1 MDDRRQA
8 ENNGGNVRL
17 DDWTRIRAG
26 PGIHTDMGDSAEF
39 EKLSALETRL
49 ASALDRIAKR
59 IAVRDV
65 AGEVVAGDAALDA
78 ERSRADAAEA
88 AKAEAEARAREL
100 ADRVAALEARLG
112 EAQEAQAA
120 AEAKLAEPPVSNE
133 ADVARIADLE
143 GRLSAREA
151 DLADLTSARD
161 ALVKRVEELE
171 EAAQAQSEERG
182 RADELDR
189 EIAVLKRRVERARQE
204 RDEARTARDA
214 AQDLADELAE
224 AGGSEPDD
232 RVLALRGE
240 LRRLQAAVDELS
252 RGLDALRSGTDD
264 ADINEALAA
273 QVAALTEARRAEA
286 AELNRI
292 LSDLGANDEAAQG
305 GAGHA

>member
-1 MDDRRQA
+1 
-8 ENNGGNVRL
+8 
-17 DDWTRIRAG
+17 
-26 PGIHTDMGDSAEF
+26 MGDSAEF

-65 AGEVVAGDAALDA
+65 AGEAVAGDAALDA
-78 ERSRADAAEA
+78 EKSRADAAEA

-143 GRLSAREA
+143 ERLSAREA

-161 ALVKRVEELE
+161 ALAKRVEELE
-171 EAAQAQSEERG
+171 EAAQAQADEQG
-182 RADELDR
+182 RAEELDR

-204 RDEARTARDA
+204 RDEARTARDT

-224 AGGSEPDD
+224 TGGSEPDD

-240 LRRLQAAVDELS
+240 LRRLQAAVDEMS
-252 RGLDALRSGTDD
+252 RGLDALRSGGDD

-286 AELNRI
+286 AELDRI